1 MLKKFDREDLEKL
14 WKLVKEIF
22 HTTVSTNDKEKEL
35 RVKLNILF
43 EPDENDMLWKLQ
55 RYMHDPLIWK
65 LYDICGVHHV
75 SSSRGHD
82 ITMLIE
88 KEYPLTRGL
97 MGIMLVNK
105 LQVKEDSEM
114 ARNLIMKIFTQA
126 NRQRSSSRI
135 RGPNAASDQEYSA
148 EGSYETYI
156 ELDIDSDVQDDI
168 DAYIMTV
175 DALAAGEADVGVKV
189 GIKREDKDK
198 EEAESSGRGTTKIGV
213 DRFSKPVVTDGVH
226 ELYSEDGSRELVQVG
241 LDIVVQ
247 ELYDHMVE
255 IPVLRITYI
264 ESVQASQGYEI
275 FVAYE

>member
-1 MLKKFDREDLEKL
+1 VGDHIEAYQTFADMLKKLDREDLEKL
-14 WKLVKEIF
+14 WKLVKEMF
-22 HTTVSTNDKEKEL
+22 NTTIPTNDKEKEL
-35 RVKLNILF
+35 WVELNRLF
-43 EPDENDMLWKLQ
+43 KPDKNDMLWKL
-55 RYMHDPLIWK
+55 
-65 LYDICGVHHV
+65 
-75 SSSRGHD
+75 
-82 ITMLIE
+82 
-88 KEYPLTRGL
+88 GL
-97 MGIMLVNK
+97 DV
-105 LQVKEDSEM
+105 
-114 ARNLIMKIFTQA
+114 
-126 NRQRSSSRI
+126 
-135 RGPNAASDQEYSA
+135 ASDQEYSA
-148 EGSYETYI
+148 KGSYETYI

-275 FVAYE
+275 FVAYEQRAVMSDRIRVLERDNIRLRGMLCVKRERIDSLRCYMAYT